1 MEYAAVVAALGT
13 GLRRVCS
20 KGKTTL
26 PPTARKWIGT
36 PRYATLKTY
45 SVIQKS
51 QISEMITDQY
61 NDGST
66 LYTLCLTGQ
75 FRILANHRPG
85 TLYSL
90 CLIPDFVFRHQ
101 HLIVQ
106 LVSKITG
113 QSRIRP
119 ITSSISY
126 GSILWSPRL
135 IGQSRVSA
143 NHKPVFR
150 RSALH
155 SLRLPGTSRTSNNHE
170 LVFRQQYSVQSASV

>member
-66 LYTLCLTGQ
+66 LYTLC
-75 FRILANHRPG
+75 R
-85 TLYSL
+85 
-90 CLIPDFVFRHQ
+90 
-101 HLIVQ
+101 
-106 LVSKITG
+106 TG
-113 QSRIRP
+113 QSRIM
-119 ITSSISY
+119 
-126 GSILWSPRL
+126 
-135 IGQSRVSA
+135 A
-143 NHKPVFR
+143 NHKVGTVDHTPQTLYPLR
-150 RSALH
+150 EASTEPLAASAYTA
-155 SLRLPGTSRTSNNHE
+155 SCVACN
-170 LVFRQQYSVQSASV
+170 LVFVAYGSGCRV